1 MRDEFEFD
9 GKMVSEGTDEDEL
22 LELEEG
28 TEEEVADED
37 DEDDEDEV

>member
-28 TEEEVADED
+28 TEEETDED
-37 DEDDEDEV
+37 EEEDEDEV